1 MATQNE
7 VAAHLFIS
15 DRQVRN
21 LITDGV
27 FAGTKGKGGLDLDD
41 CRKRYID
48 YLRSVKTGQ
57 TSADPEGGSDSAP
70 GDIVC
75 GINIPLQDA
84 RKKKADADIRE
95 HRLAVMRQEYAPVQ
109 LLTTAVMRLSEM
121 MVAQLQALPMKLKV
135 ADPSLTARAVDAA
148 KKQIA
153 ELCNGL
159 ADIELDLS
167 DYTPV
172 DPDSYQDGFETPTD
186 SKTDDGGRVGG

>member
-1 MATQNE
+1 MATQAE

-21 LITDGV
+21 LIADGV
-27 FAGTKGKGGLDLDD
+27 LAGSKGKGGLDLDD
-41 CRKRYID
+41 CRRRYID

-57 TSADPEGGSDSAP
+57 TSGDPESGNEAEP
-70 GDIVC
+70 GDIIG
-75 GINIPLQDA
+75 GINVPLQDA
-84 RKKKADADIRE
+84 RKKQADADIRE
-95 HRLAVMRQEYAPVQ
+95 HRLAVMRQEYAPVA
-109 LLTTAVMRLSEM
+109 LLQDAVTRLSEM

-135 ADPSLTARAVDAA
+135 ADPSLTARSVDAA

-172 DPDSYQDGFETPTD
+172 DPDSSEEGPQPAADR
-186 SKTDDGGRVGG
+186 KADDGGRVGG

>member
-1 MATQNE
+1 MATQTE
-7 VAAHLFIS
+7 VAKHLFIS

-27 FAGTKGKGGLDLDD
+27 FAGTKGKGGLDIDD

-48 YLRSVKTGQ
+48 YLRSIKTGQ
-57 TSADPEGGSDSAP
+57 TNPDSETGNDSAP
-70 GDIVC
+70 GDIVG

-95 HRLAVMRQEYAPVQ
+95 HRLAVMRQEYAPI
-109 LLTTAVMRLSEM
+109 LILSDAVGRLSEM

-135 ADPSLTARAVDAA
+135 ADPSLTARSVEAA
-148 KKQIA
+148 KRQIA
-153 ELCNGL
+153 DLCNGL

-172 DPDSYQDGFETPTD
+172 DPDSGQEGTESITD
-186 SKTDDGGRVGG
+186 SNTVNGS

>member
-1 MATQNE
+1 MATQTE
-7 VAAHLFIS
+7 VAKHLFIS

-27 FAGTKGKGGLDLDD
+27 FAGTKGKGGLDIDD
-41 CRKRYID
+41 CRKRYIG
-48 YLRSVKTGQ
+48 YLRSIKTGQ
-57 TSADPEGGSDSAP
+57 TNPDSESGSDTAP
-70 GDIVC
+70 GDIVG

-95 HRLAVMRQEYAPVQ
+95 HRLAVMRQEYAPVM
-109 LLTTAVMRLSEM
+109 LLSDAVIRLSEM

-135 ADPSLTARAVDAA
+135 ADPSMTARSVDAA

-153 ELCNGL
+153 DLCNGL

-172 DPDSYQDGFETPTD
+172 DPDGSQEGAEPAQDI
-186 SKTDDGGRVGG
+186 

>member
-1 MATQNE
+1 MATQTE
-7 VAAHLFIS
+7 VAKHLFIS

-27 FAGTKGKGGLDLDD
+27 FAGTKGKGGLDIDD

-48 YLRSVKTGQ
+48 YLRSIKTGQ
-57 TSADPEGGSDSAP
+57 TNPDSESGSDTAP
-70 GDIVC
+70 GDIVG

-95 HRLAVMRQEYAPVQ
+95 HRLAVMRQEYAPVM
-109 LLTTAVMRLSEM
+109 LLSDAVIRLSEM

-135 ADPSLTARAVDAA
+135 ADPSMTARSVDAA

-153 ELCNGL
+153 DLCNGL

-172 DPDSYQDGFETPTD
+172 DPDGSQEGAEPATD
-186 SKTDDGGRVGG
+186 IEAVNGG

>member
-1 MATQNE
+1 MATQTE
-7 VAAHLFIS
+7 VAKHLFIS

-27 FAGTKGKGGLDLDD
+27 FAGTKGKGGLDIDD
-41 CRKRYID
+41 CRKRYIG
-48 YLRSVKTGQ
+48 YLRSIKTGQ
-57 TSADPEGGSDSAP
+57 TNPDPESGSDTAP
-70 GDIVC
+70 GDIVG

-95 HRLAVMRQEYAPVQ
+95 HRLAVMRQEYAPVM
-109 LLTTAVMRLSEM
+109 LLSDAVTRLSEM

-135 ADPSLTARAVDAA
+135 ADPSLTARSVDAA

-153 ELCNGL
+153 DLCNGL

-172 DPDSYQDGFETPTD
+172 DPDGSQEGAEPAQDIEAVN
-186 SKTDDGGRVGG
+186 GG